1 MGTEHLTGRKCIMAA
16 TSPPQVPGV
25 IHNNHA
31 TEFQQKS
38 DPANSSNKLCLH
50 LNLAIVGEIKNLNL
64 KVTIS
69 PY

>member
-31 TEFQQKS
+31 PEIHQKTI
-38 DPANSSNKLCLH
+38 PQLQLH
-50 LNLAIVGEIKNLNL
+50 LNSTIVGEIKNLNF
-64 KVTIS
+64 KVAIS
-69 PY
+69 PR

>member
-31 TEFQQKS
+31 TEFQQKN
-38 DPANSSNKLCLH
+38 DPATTTTPQLDRHC
-50 LNLAIVGEIKNLNL
+50 
-64 KVTIS
+64 
-69 PY
+69 

>member
-31 TEFQQKS
+31 TEFQRKQTI
-38 DPANSSNKLCLH
+38 PQLQ
-50 LNLAIVGEIKNLNL
+50 
-64 KVTIS
+64 VTNFFT
-69 PY
+69 PQFDHF

>member
-31 TEFQQKS
+31 TEFQKKNDSATTTTPQ
-38 DPANSSNKLCLH
+38 
-50 LNLAIVGEIKNLNL
+50 LNQCW
-64 KVTIS
+64 
-69 PY
+69 